1 MITRRIFSILLA
13 AAFCAGQSTDKLL
26 PQRIVSTAPSITE
39 LLYALGLGDRMVG
52 VDRFSRYPAEA
63 LRKPQI
69 GDYAAP
75 NLETIASLRPTL
87 VIIPTNPVQLR
98 QRLEALRL
106 RVLELDQEGI
116 PAMYNSFRQVGAAT
130 GTTAKAESV
139 IEEIRKQLV
148 AVRSRAAALKP
159 TRMMFVVGRMPG
171 SLDGLMVAGQ
181 ASYLNEIIEIAGGQ
195 NVFKDASAAY
205 PKVSL
210 EEILARNPE
219 VIVDMGEMADT
230 VGVSEAQ
237 KRNVAALWNRMGSIA
252 AVRSRRVHAVASD
265 IFVVP
270 GPRVVLAAQEFFAIL
285 HPPTQGAK

>member
-1 MITRRIFSILLA
+1 MISRRLLPLLCA
-13 AAFCAGQSTDKLL
+13 AALSCAQTPEKLL

-39 LLYALGLGDRMVG
+39 LLYALGLGDRIVG

-63 LRKPQI
+63 TRKPQI

-75 NLETIASLRPTL
+75 NLEVIASLRPTL

-98 QRLEALRL
+98 QRLEALKL
-106 RVLELDQEGI
+106 HVLEIDQEGI
-116 PAMYNSFRQVGAAT
+116 AAMYRSFRQVAEAT
-130 GTTAKAESV
+130 STTAKAEAV
-139 IEEIRKQLV
+139 IDSIRKQLSLI
-148 AVRSRAAALKP
+148 RTRAAVLRP
-159 TRMMFVVGRMPG
+159 TRIMFVVGRTPG

-219 VIVDMGEMADT
+219 VIIDMGEMADT
-230 VGVSEAQ
+230 LGVTDAQ
-237 KRNVAALWNRMGSIA
+237 KRNVAGLWNRMASIA
-252 AVRSRRVHAVASD
+252 AVRGRRVHAVASD

-270 GPRVVLAAQEFFAIL
+270 GPRVVLAAQEFFALL
-285 HPPTQGAK
+285 HPEAK